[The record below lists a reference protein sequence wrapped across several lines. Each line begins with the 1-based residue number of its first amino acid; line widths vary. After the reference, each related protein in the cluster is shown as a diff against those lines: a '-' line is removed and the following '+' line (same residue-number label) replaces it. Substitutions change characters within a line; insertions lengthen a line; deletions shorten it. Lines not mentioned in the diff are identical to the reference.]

1 MNVVMKSIV
10 LPPCLFLHTRFEKWK
25 KSVND
30 PMTVCL
36 NAQMDAHNFYVII
49 KHEIIHNGQY

>member
-1 MNVVMKSIV
+1 M
-10 LPPCLFLHTRFEKWK
+10 PPCLFLHTRSEKWK

-30 PMTVCL
+30 PMTVYL

-49 KHEIIHNGQY
+49 